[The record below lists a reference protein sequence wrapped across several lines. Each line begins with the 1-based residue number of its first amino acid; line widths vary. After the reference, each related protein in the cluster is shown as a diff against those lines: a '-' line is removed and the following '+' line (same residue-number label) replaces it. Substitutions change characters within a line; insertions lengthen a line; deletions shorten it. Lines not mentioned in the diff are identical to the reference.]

1 MADFP
6 VKSDFPAKPAS
17 LQKAIK
23 EALAPYDRKFISNLV
38 ADAAFQAIDIS
49 LQQNNDLPKSFSEF
63 LKWAESHRPRVP
75 QQLLS
80 LPIPESEVP
89 NNPVVCKCHHNFL
102 CKLHYY
108 GNDILYL
115 DSDEP
120 SKQISPL
127 QVLFGFMDES

>member
-1 MADFP
+1 MA
-6 VKSDFPAKPAS
+6 DFPAKPMS

-23 EALAPYDRKFISNLV
+23 EALEPYDRKFMSNLV
-38 ADAAFQAIDIS
+38 ADAAFQAINIS

-75 QQLLS
+75 QHLLS

-89 NNPVVCKCHHNFL
+89 NNPVVCKCHYNFL

-108 GNDILYL
+108 GKDILYL

-120 SKQISPL
+120 SKQVNSQELSPL
-127 QVLFGFMDES
+127 QVLFGFMGES